1 MANSCALPC
10 RWACQREEV
19 VEAVMLVVVVV
30 QPMVVALPSE
40 GHAAL
45 DPLLRA

>member
-1 MANSCALPC
+1 
-10 RWACQREEV
+10 
-19 VEAVMLVVVVV
+19 MLVVVVEV
-30 QPMVVALPSE
+30 PPMVVALPSE

>member
-1 MANSCALPC
+1 MLASSCELPC

-19 VEAVMLVVVVV
+19 VEAVMLVVEV